1 MSESAP
7 RRLLRAESVLA
18 GRQRD
23 ITVVLEDARDTHNVS
38 AVLRTC
44 EALGIQDVHLVVENH
59 ESAEI
64 NRDVTKGAHRW
75 LTLHR
80 HYGNAQAMA
89 ALRQAGYRIYAAML
103 GDQTKPLTEIPCHER
118 AAFVFGNEKTGLAEL
133 WATEADACFAI
144 ATNGFSGSLN
154 LSVAVALTLYDRLMG
169 TQRTTLP
176 AGNLPEQ
183 EKHLLR
189 AAWYERLAHGS
200 DALHQEYKSWLN
212 DPPQSESVHP
222 VDVHREPR
230 S

>member
-1 MSESAP
+1 MSEPAP

-103 GDQTKPLTEIPCHER
+103 GDQTKPLAEIPCHER
-118 AAFVFGNEKTGLAEL
+118 AAFVFGN
-133 WATEADACFAI
+133 
-144 ATNGFSGSLN
+144 
-154 LSVAVALTLYDRLMG
+154 
-169 TQRTTLP
+169 
-176 AGNLPEQ
+176 
-183 EKHLLR
+183 
-189 AAWYERLAHGS
+189 
-200 DALHQEYKSWLN
+200 
-212 DPPQSESVHP
+212 
-222 VDVHREPR
+222 
-230 S
+230 

>member
-1 MSESAP
+1 MSPSPP

-23 ITVVLEDARDTHNVS
+23 ITVVLEDAHDTHNVS

-44 EALGIQDVHLVVENH
+44 EALGIQDVHLVVENN

-64 NRDVTKGAHRW
+64 NRDVTKGAHSW

-80 HYGNAQAMA
+80 HYGSAQALT
-89 ALRQAGYRIYAAML
+89 ALRQAGYRIYAAFL
-103 GDQTKPLTEIPCHER
+103 RQDTIPLPEIARQER
-118 AAFVFGNEKTGLAEL
+118 AAFVFGNENAGLTKL

-144 ATNGFSGSLN
+144 PTNGFSGSLN
-154 LSVAVALTLYDRLMG
+154 LSVAVAMTLYDRLMG

-176 AGNLPEQ
+176 AGNLSPEQ
-183 EKHLLR
+183 KHELR
-189 AAWYERLAHGS
+189 KVWYERLAHGS
-200 DALHQEYKSWLN
+200 DALRQQYEVWL
-212 DPPQSESVHP
+212 DEPPEPQTVFP
-222 VDVHREPR
+222 VDAHRDAR